1 MTKDELFGIIINEPD
16 KNVYER
22 AKKRFDR
29 LAKPIDG
36 FGYFEDMVCKIASNQ
51 RTDRPDISKKGLV
64 IMIADNG
71 VTCEGVSQTSSDVT
85 LSVAKLMGAKKSTV
99 GVMTEGYP
107 VDIIPVDIGI
117 NSDEIIPGVAG
128 MKIKHGTGNISK
140 EPAMT
145 EEECLAA
152 ISAGMSVADMCS
164 KRGIKL
170 VATGEM
176 GIGNTTTSTALFCAL
191 SGCGVEET
199 VGRGAGLSDEG
210 LKKKTD
216 VIKRS
221 LSLHKL
227 NNIPVNTLEKPYV
240 FNALKSVGG
249 FDIAGLAG
257 LYTRCAQLG
266 ITIVIDGFISAVAA
280 LVASAL
286 NPNVKGYLLA
296 SHSGREKGSQMVL
309 DMLGLVPVIHADMA
323 LGEGTGAVMLF
334 PLLDMVMSVYNNG
347 ISFSDTDIAQ
357 YERFD
362 I

>member
-1 MTKDELFGIIINEPD
+1 MTKEELFEIIIDNPD
-16 KNVYER
+16 ENAYKS
-22 AKKRFDR
+22 AKKRFDS
-29 LAKPIDG
+29 LAKPLDG
-36 FGYFEDMVCKIASNQ
+36 FGAFESAICKIASDQ
-51 RTDRPDISKKGLV
+51 CTDKPDISKKGLV

-85 LSVAKLMGAKKSTV
+85 LSVARLMGAGKSTV
-99 GVMTEGYP
+99 GVMTEGYS
-107 VDIIPVDIGI
+107 VDIIPADLGI
-117 NSDEIIPGVAG
+117 NSDEIIPGVTG
-128 MKIKHGTGNISK
+128 MNIKHGTGNISR

-191 SGCGVEET
+191 SGCGVDET

-227 NNIPVNTLEKPYV
+227 NNRPVNALEKPYV

-249 FDIAGLAG
+249 LDIAGLVG

-280 LVASAL
+280 LAASAL

-309 DMLGLVPVIHADMA
+309 DMLGLVSVIHADMA

-357 YERFD
+357 YERFE

>member
-1 MTKDELFGIIINEPD
+1 MTKEELFEIIIEKPD
-16 KNVYER
+16 ESAYLS
-22 AKKRFDR
+22 AKKRFDS
-29 LAKPIDG
+29 LAKPLDG
-36 FGYFEDMVCKIASNQ
+36 FGAFETAICKIASAQ
-51 RTDRPDISKKGLV
+51 CTDKPDISKKGLV

-85 LSVAKLMGAKKSTV
+85 LSVASLMGAGKSTV
-99 GVMTEGYP
+99 GVMTERYP
-107 VDIIPVDIGI
+107 VDIIPIDLGI
-117 NSDEIIPGVAG
+117 NSDEIIPGVTA

-152 ISAGMSVADMCS
+152 ISAGMSAADMCRE
-164 KRGIKL
+164 RGIKI

-191 SGCGVEET
+191 SGCKVEE
-199 VGRGAGLSDEG
+199 VIGRGAGLSDEG
-210 LKKKTD
+210 LKRKTD

-221 LSLHKL
+221 LSLHEL
-227 NNIPVNTLEKPYV
+227 NNTPAYPLGKSYV
-240 FNALKSVGG
+240 FNALERVGG
-249 FDIAGLAG
+249 LDIAGLAG
-257 LYTRCAQLG
+257 LYTRCGQLG

-280 LVASAL
+280 LVASAV
-286 NPNVKGYLLA
+286 NPVIKGYLLA

-309 DMLGLVPVIHADMA
+309 DMLDLIPVIHADMA

-347 ISFSDTDIAQ
+347 VSFSDTDIAQ

-362 I
+362 K

>member
-1 MTKDELFGIIINEPD
+1 MTKEEFFEIIIDNPD
-16 KNVYER
+16 ESAYKN
-22 AKKRFDR
+22 AKKRFDSI
-29 LAKPIDG
+29 AKPLDG
-36 FGYFEDMVCKIASNQ
+36 FGDFETMICKIASDQ
-51 RTDRPDISKKGLV
+51 RTDKPDISKKGLV

-71 VTCEGVSQTSSDVT
+71 VTSEGVSQTSSDVT
-85 LSVAKLMGAKKSTV
+85 LSVARLMGAKKSTV
-99 GVMTEGYP
+99 GVMTEGYS
-107 VDIIPVDIGI
+107 VDIIPVDLGI

-152 ISAGMSVADMCS
+152 ISAGMSVADMC
-164 KRGIKL
+164 KERGIKL

-216 VIKRS
+216 VIKRA
-221 LSLHKL
+221 LNLHKL
-227 NNIPVNTLEKPYV
+227 NNIPVDALEKPYV

-249 FDIAGLAG
+249 FDIAALAG

-280 LVASAL
+280 LAASAL

-309 DMLGLVPVIHADMA
+309 DMLGLIPVIHADMA

-347 ISFSDTDIAQ
+347 ISFSDTDIVQ

>member
-1 MTKDELFGIIINEPD
+1 MTKEEFFEIIIDNPD
-16 KNVYER
+16 ESAYKN
-22 AKKRFDR
+22 AKKRFDS
-29 LAKPIDG
+29 LAKPLDG
-36 FGYFEDMVCKIASNQ
+36 FGDFETMICKIASDQ
-51 RTDRPDISKKGLV
+51 RTDKPDISKKGLV

-71 VTCEGVSQTSSDVT
+71 VTSEGVSQTSSDVT
-85 LSVAKLMGAKKSTV
+85 LSVARLMGAKKSTV
-99 GVMTEGYP
+99 GVMTEGYS
-107 VDIIPVDIGI
+107 VDIIPVDLGI

-152 ISAGMSVADMCS
+152 ISAGMSVADMC
-164 KRGIKL
+164 KERGIKL

-191 SGCGVEET
+191 SGCGVEEAT
-199 VGRGAGLSDEG
+199 GRGAGLSDEG

-216 VIKRS
+216 VIKRA
-221 LSLHKL
+221 LSLHEL
-227 NNIPVNTLEKPYV
+227 NNIPVDTLEKSYV

-249 FDIAGLAG
+249 LDIAGLAG

-280 LVASAL
+280 LAASAL
-286 NPNVKGYLLA
+286 NPNVQGYLLA

-309 DMLGLVPVIHADMA
+309 DMLGLIPVIHADMA

-347 ISFSDTDIAQ
+347 ISFSDTDIVQ